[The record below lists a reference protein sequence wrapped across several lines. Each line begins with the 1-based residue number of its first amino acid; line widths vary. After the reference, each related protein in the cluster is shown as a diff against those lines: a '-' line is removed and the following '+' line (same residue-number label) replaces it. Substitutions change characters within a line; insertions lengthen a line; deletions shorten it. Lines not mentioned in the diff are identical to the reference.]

1 MKQNFKTDLTEI
13 SYKMWNGSGQGP
25 RAMDLGTMV
34 WGDLDAQGNQFSAD
48 PTHFNLQASKNL
60 RVNVIIASYF

>member
-1 MKQNFKTDLTEI
+1 
-13 SYKMWNGSGQGP
+13 MWNGSGQGP